1 MSEQLER
8 FASCEQITEW
18 VKPNDARF
26 INTFGQVPGADWRRL
41 RQDWKMDW
49 GVWFRDRSI
58 YRKWVDPVQKLL
70 IPTAL
75 HDTIKLRL
83 GPNGQSHGC
92 MGIDFENTDDWAH
105 CMPIDEA
112 TSVLS
117 PESEADGM
125 AKFHMAV
132 ALCGKTAALTVIAR
146 EFKVKD
152 QERWGMYQDF
162 SVHPVDNA
170 ALAKLTAN
178 RDS

>member
-1 MSEQLER
+1 
-8 FASCEQITEW
+8 
-18 VKPNDARF
+18 
-26 INTFGQVPGADWRRL
+26 
-41 RQDWKMDW
+41 
-49 GVWFRDRSI
+49 
-58 YRKWVDPVQKLL
+58 
-70 IPTAL
+70 
-75 HDTIKLRL
+75 
-83 GPNGQSHGC
+83 
-92 MGIDFENTDDWAH
+92 
-105 CMPIDEA
+105 MPIDEA